1 MNKDLARKL
10 VAIVA
15 SEKRS
20 VSHYSKQDFVT
31 VLSYKRSLIDPE
43 AVETFLK
50 RGVESGILMEK
61 DSSYSPNFS
70 TSGIVV
76 PLDFTVSSEDLFS
89 DSVEKPLVDRLLDA
103 ASASGR
109 LTKKEAMSRAKE
121 LLKNMT
127 YINFE
132 IALLSVVIDEGI
144 DSDHFIKE
152 ISK

>member
-20 VSHYSKQDFVT
+20 ASHYSKQDFVT

-76 PLDFTVSSEDLFS
+76 PLDFTVSSEELFS

>member
-1 MNKDLARKL
+1 MNKDLARQL

-15 SEKRS
+15 SEKRNS
-20 VSHYSKQDFVT
+20 SQYTKQDFVT

-43 AVETFLK
+43 SVGEFLDK
-50 RGVESGILMEK
+50 GVEAGILIK
-61 DSSYSPNFS
+61 RNDSFSPNFS

-76 PLDFTVSSEDLFS
+76 PLDFTVNSEELFS
-89 DSVEKPLVDRLLDA
+89 DSTEKPLVDRLLDA

-109 LTKKEAMSRAKE
+109 LTKKEAMSRAKD
-121 LLKNMT
+121 LLKSMT

-132 IALLSVVIDEGI
+132 IALLSVIIDEGI

-152 ISK
+152 IAK